1 MTMQSMHN
9 NLRTFYTIIITQTLS
24 MIGSRMT
31 GLAIAIYVFQ
41 DTGDVTPLGLISFF
55 MVIPQVVGSGLA
67 GVMADRR
74 DRRQVMI
81 FSDFGQALA
90 TIALIILFATDAL
103 QIWHVYIITLIQ
115 ATFGVFQWPAL
126 QASITMLVPDEQ
138 RDRANAIM
146 QISGPAAGIVGP
158 VLAGILFAIINVEGV
173 MLVDLVTFMIAVGV
187 IAAIHIPRPEQTDEG
202 RAAKGSVWQESN
214 AGLRWMWKARP
225 IFYVALASMFINFV
239 ISIAMTMNTPYI
251 LTLTDNNKPLLGL
264 LLSISSVGGIAGGII
279 IGVWGGTRPRMKM
292 IVWGLASLGLS
303 LTAYGISRSPL
314 TLGLSMFLFILPLP
328 IINAGAMSIFQAKI
342 PPDLQGRVFAALQQM
357 SILISPIAFLIAGP
371 LADFVFEPA
380 VNTSGWRLFA
390 PLLGDKAGSGMGLL
404 IVVCGI
410 LLTINGIILF
420 YVRQIRD
427 LEAILPDYENSP
439 ANPTDA
445 LEPDRLPDT
454 DSGLVLA

>member
-1 MTMQSMHN
+1 MQSMHN